1 MDAPRFSWTSSALSD
16 VGLVR
21 RVNEDAILDLP
32 AQGIWAVADG
42 MGGHAHGEIASRMV
56 VDALA
61 AVDRP
66 ATLTAFIDAVRVQLQ
81 TVNQALRRLATTND
95 VPIIGSTVVALLA
108 VERECAVLWAGDS
121 RAYHLGKRGLR
132 QLTRDHSLGSDP
144 AATNVSGTRHGTGT
158 IPATPAIQA
167 RPAGSGG
174 ITRAVGA
181 ADTLQIDTVRFTSED
196 GAVLL
201 LCSDGLSREVGDAD
215 IARTLIAGSGRT
227 AAQALVALA
236 LQHGGRDNVSVIVI
250 SVQDMW
256 SEDRTVLNPAC

>member
-1 MDAPRFSWTSSALSD
+1 MDVPRFNWTSSALSD

-32 AQGIWAVADG
+32 ARGLWAVADG

-61 AVDRP
+61 AVSRP
-66 ATLTAFIDAVRVQLQ
+66 RSLADYIDAVRVQLLA
-81 TVNQALRRLATTND
+81 TNQALRRLAAAQD
-95 VPIIGSTVVALLA
+95 VPIIGSTVVTLLA
-108 VERECAVLWAGDS
+108 IDRECAVLWAGDS
-121 RAYHLGKRGLR
+121 RAYRLGRRGLR
-132 QLTRDHSLGSDP
+132 QLTRDHSVATAIHPAKDP
-144 AATNVSGTRHGTGT
+144 ADRQHVRSGTQ
-158 IPATPAIQA
+158 P

-181 ADTLQIDTVRFTSED
+181 ADTLQIDMVRFTVED

-215 IARTLIAGSGRT
+215 IIRTLVAASGRNAT
-227 AAQALVALA
+227 QALVALA
-236 LQHGGRDNVSVIVI
+236 LQRGGRDNVSVIVV

-256 SEDRTVLNPAC
+256 SEDRTALNPAC

>member
-1 MDAPRFSWTSSALSD
+1 MDALRFSCTSSALSD
-16 VGLVR
+16 VGLAR

-61 AVDRP
+61 TVDRP

-108 VERECAVLWAGDS
+108 IERECAVLWAGDS
-121 RAYHLGKRGLR
+121 RAYRLGKRGLR

-158 IPATPAIQA
+158 IPTAPA
-167 RPAGSGG
+167 RPASSGG

-181 ADTLQIDTVRFTSED
+181 ADTLQIDMVRFTIED

-215 IARTLIAGSGRT
+215 IAHTLIAGSGRT

>member
-32 AQGIWAVADG
+32 AHGIWAVADG

-61 AVDRP
+61 TVDRP
-66 ATLTAFIDAVRVQLQ
+66 ATLATFIDAVRLQLQ

-108 VERECAVLWAGDS
+108 IERECVVLWAGDS
-121 RAYHLGKRGLR
+121 RAYRLGKRGLR

-144 AATNVSGTRHGTGT
+144 AATTVSGDRHATRT
-158 IPATPAIQA
+158 TPAAPA
-167 RPAGSGG
+167 RPAGAGG

-181 ADTLQIDTVRFTSED
+181 ADTLQIDTVRFTIED

-256 SEDRTVLNPAC
+256 SEDRTILNPAC